1 MIERTLVLLKPDAV
15 QRALVGE
22 IISRFERAGLKIVG
36 MKLVWVDE
44 NFALK
49 HYTEDLAKRRG
60 EEVRK
65 MMVKFLQEGPVV
77 ALAFEGVEA
86 VENVRKLVGPTE
98 PKAALPGTIRGDYA
112 HVCFSYAD
120 QKKMVVRNLIHAS
133 GNKEDARYEVPLWFD
148 KKELHGYKTVHDMHL
163 F

>member
-22 IISRFERAGLKIVG
+22 IIARFERAGLKIVG
-36 MKLVWVDE
+36 MKMVWVNE
-44 NFALK
+44 QFALK

-65 MMVKFLQEGPVV
+65 GMVKFLQEGPVI
-77 ALAFEGVEA
+77 ALVLEGVEA
-86 VENVRKLVGPTE
+86 VEIVRKIVGSTE

-112 HVCFSYAD
+112 HICFSYAD
-120 QKKMVVRNLIHAS
+120 QKKMVVHNLIHAS
-133 GNKEDARYEVPLWFD
+133 ADKNDAKYEVPLWFD
-148 KKELHGYKTVHDMHL
+148 EKEMHSFKTVHDVHI